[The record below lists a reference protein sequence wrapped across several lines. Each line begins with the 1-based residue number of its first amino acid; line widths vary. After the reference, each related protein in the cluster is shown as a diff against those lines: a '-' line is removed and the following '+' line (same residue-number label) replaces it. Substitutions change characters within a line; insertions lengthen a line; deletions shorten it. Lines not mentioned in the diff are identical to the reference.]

1 MTKCRNLVILG
12 WIHSSKC
19 MRNKVILTS
28 IKNLG
33 HSPFLERTCLRIPV
47 KNHVDRFRRVFGAVL
62 LQQKNFTIYWGSVR
76 ASRSHGTRF
85 SGSSAKRAFHLSCHD
100 RKVEGA
106 HWVVFFGTSFLLTT
120 SQNPQTE
127 TLNRFPFP
135 FRERESAFW
144 LMVRRW
150 FRSHVRTLPLPIT
163 GLLTLSGVN
172 ESSSGKKESL
182 QPSTSIRKA
191 SAITTP
197 DERQFDVRITCIAMC
212 AGTTNQK

>member
-1 MTKCRNLVILG
+1 MCTISQWLGCISEEWCEYLLWGGLYIIAKNVQIHSKIMTKCRNLVILG

-19 MRNKVILTS
+19 MKNQVILTS

-33 HSPFLERTCLRIPV
+33 HSAFLERTCLRIPV

-76 ASRSHGTRF
+76 ASRSDGTRF

-100 RKVEGA
+100 RKVESA

-127 TLNRFPFP
+127 TLNRF
-135 FRERESAFW
+135 
-144 LMVRRW
+144 
-150 FRSHVRTLPLPIT
+150 
-163 GLLTLSGVN
+163 TLS
-172 ESSSGKKESL
+172 
-182 QPSTSIRKA
+182 
-191 SAITTP
+191 
-197 DERQFDVRITCIAMC
+197 F
-212 AGTTNQK
+212 

>member
-100 RKVEGA
+100 RKVESA
-106 HWVVFFGTSFLLTT
+106 HWVVFFFYKLLAESLAESTNWNAQQVYPFLL
-120 SQNPQTE
+120 
-127 TLNRFPFP
+127 
-135 FRERESAFW
+135 EREKALFSRWSVAGFGRMSTHCHFQSRVCW
-144 LMVRRW
+144 HFLVLMNRQAGK
-150 FRSHVRTLPLPIT
+150 RSRSSPL
-163 GLLTLSGVN
+163 LLY
-172 ESSSGKKESL
+172 EK
-182 QPSTSIRKA
+182 P
-191 SAITTP
+191 P
-197 DERQFDVRITCIAMC
+197 P
-212 AGTTNQK
+212 